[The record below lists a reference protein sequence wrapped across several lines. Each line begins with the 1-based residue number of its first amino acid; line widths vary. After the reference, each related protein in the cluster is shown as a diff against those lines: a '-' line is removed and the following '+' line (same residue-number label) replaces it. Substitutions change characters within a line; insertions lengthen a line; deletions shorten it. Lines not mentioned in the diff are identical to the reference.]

1 MRTTHLESRGKSL
14 LKRTRLKPNFAR
26 SRSVHLVTLMMI
38 LLHARDNVH
47 STLVVPTKL
56 AKTGLV
62 ATINVQYV
70 VLIQIGTLIR
80 DKVMMPMDDPGMARA
95 HTATVT
101 NILRN
106 HVGNDRA
113 RPGTFMNVLTH
124 MMNLMKDI
132 INSIACPGD
141 RARKPRRA

>member
-47 STLVVPTKL
+47 STPVVPANL

-62 ATINVQYV
+62 VTISGQYV
-70 VLIQIGTLIR
+70 VPVQIEILIR
-80 DKVMMPMDDPGMARA
+80 AKGMMPMDAPGMARA
-95 HTATVT
+95 HTATIT
-101 NILRN
+101 EILRN
-106 HVGNDRA
+106 HVGNDLA
-113 RPGTFMNVLTH
+113 RPGTFMNILIH
-124 MMNLMKDI
+124 MMN
-132 INSIACPGD
+132 
-141 RARKPRRA
+141 

>member
-1 MRTTHLESRGKSL
+1 MRTTHLKSRGKSL

-26 SRSVHLVTLMMI
+26 SRSVHLVTLLMI

-47 STLVVPTKL
+47 NKLVVPTKL

-62 ATINVQYV
+62 ATLNDQYV
-70 VLIQIGTLIR
+70 VPIQIGTLIR
-80 DKVMMPMDDPGMARA
+80 DRVMMPMDDPGMVHAF
-95 HTATVT
+95 TVMAT

-106 HVGNDRA
+106 HAGNDHA
-113 RPGTFMNVLTH
+113 RPGTFMNALTH
-124 MMNLMKDI
+124 MVNSMKDI

-141 RARKPRRA
+141 RARKPRHG